1 MITNITKITSRRY
14 YTILAHIFHV
24 IRVNEKSI
32 DKIME
37 KSKETDEGA

>member
-14 YTILAHIFHV
+14 YTILAYIFHV
-24 IRVNEKSI
+24 IEVNENSI

-37 KSKETDEGA
+37 KSKETIEEA